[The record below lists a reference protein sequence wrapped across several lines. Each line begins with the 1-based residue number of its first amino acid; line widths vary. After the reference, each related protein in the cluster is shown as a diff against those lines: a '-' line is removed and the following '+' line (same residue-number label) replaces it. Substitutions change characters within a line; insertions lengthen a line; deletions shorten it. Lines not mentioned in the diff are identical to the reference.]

1 MPASLDER
9 VAVMQQAT
17 DQAMSTVEKL
27 AQLSNIAYER
37 CRVEAAKEMG
47 VRVSVL
53 DAEVEKLRP
62 KPSAAEDE
70 PFPTP

>member
-1 MPASLDER
+1 MPPSLDER

-17 DQAMSTVEKL
+17 DQTWTVEEL
-27 AQLSNIAYER
+27 AQLSNIAYEQ

-62 KPSAAEDE
+62 KAPRRISHPRALA
-70 PFPTP
+70 